1 LQKYLSGNIIK
12 FYNMPQLFFQVF
24 FDLFFR
30 DQNLLYTGHKV
41 RYNRKG
47 PAGSTIRRA
56 AGGSKFTEQ
65 VRVMIRDLRLSRW
78 RRRHRVRPADPGGN
92 GTAGMQR

>member
-1 LQKYLSGNIIK
+1 
-12 FYNMPQLFFQVF
+12 MPQLFFQVF

-30 DQNLLYTGHKV
+30 DQNLLYAGHKV
-41 RYNRKG
+41 RYNRKA

-56 AGGSKFTEQ
+56 AGGAKFIEQ

-78 RRRHRVRPADPGGN
+78 RRRARPPDPGGN